1 MGDGAEDGGEEA
13 ASSPLGRLAKLIRGL
28 GSLTGLT
35 PLLDKLVSQSE
46 VVLVE
51 GRKCV
56 RKRYLKEVG
65 IIKWIPPA
73 ILFRATYPF
82 TLSPRERFRREV
94 SFLKHSW
101 VGIGVPKII
110 EADERKLE
118 LVREFVDGD
127 LINYFRDAE
136 RVAEALGR
144 IHREGWA
151 LGDVK
156 PTNFLSGHDG
166 LIYVIDAEQAVSTSG
181 VPHRAWDVAL
191 TAFFAAYSNLPDLN
205 AYEAFLRKFLRK
217 YVSTYGGVEVLREVS
232 NFHFG
237 GIFLLLPLPHTF
249 TLADVIEDVIN
260 EFG

>member
-1 MGDGAEDGGEEA
+1 MNESVGDGGALN
-13 ASSPLGRLAKLIRGL
+13 PLEKLAKLIRGL

-46 VVLVE
+46 IVFVE
-51 GRKCV
+51 GRRCV
-56 RKRYLKEVG
+56 RKRYLKEAG

-94 SFLKHSW
+94 SFLRHSW
-101 VGIGVPKII
+101 VRVGVPKII
-110 EADERKLE
+110 KADERRLE
-118 LVREFVDGD
+118 LVREFIEGD
-127 LINYFRDAE
+127 IVNYFRDSE
-136 RVAEALGR
+136 RLAEALGR

-156 PTNFLSGHDG
+156 PTNFLLSRDG
-166 LIYVIDAEQAVSTSG
+166 LIYVIDAEQAVSDSS

-205 AYEAFLRKFLRK
+205 GYESFLRKFLRM
-217 YVSTYGGVEVLREVS
+217 YVDSYGGVEVLKEVS

-237 GIFLLLPLPHTF
+237 GIFLLLPLPHIF
-249 TLADVIEDVIN
+249 TLADVIEDVVN
-260 EFG
+260 EFS